1 MNNEAFA
8 NIPRL
13 RALLAK
19 SDFDAV
25 VTVSPENVSYTSAV
39 FIGSQRSIR
48 DRLALVVWP
57 QSGEPTIIVCS
68 VEEPQTRAESFLKD
82 VRSYVEFK
90 TSPIEVLADV
100 LKEKGL
106 DHSKIGIE
114 LHYLTAHYFQQLTAS
129 LPKASVAACDN
140 LLAEVRMI
148 KTDEEIAR
156 LTQGARATERALL
169 ATYTTIRTG
178 ETEKSMTNRLANA
191 MMLVGAETTN
201 FLYIN
206 AGPNTGYPHCLGT
219 DYECMTGDVVKT
231 DCGGT
236 FSGYVSD
243 VARTGVI
250 GKPSDEQ
257 SSIYNKLVEIHR
269 TCIDLVRPGNH
280 ASDIFAAMK
289 SGHERAGLHFPLPHA
304 GHSVGLTGHELPI
317 LTAFDHT
324 ELQPKM
330 MFYVETR
337 VRWLGKAG
345 YHIEDLIQV
354 TDGAPRVVT
363 GIFDN
368 SSLFQIDN

>member
-1 MNNEAFA
+1 M
-8 NIPRL
+8 
-13 RALLAK
+13 
-19 SDFDAV
+19 
-25 VTVSPENVSYTSAV
+25 

-68 VEEPQTRAESFLKD
+68 VEEPQTRAESFIKD

-90 TSPIEVLADV
+90 TSPIDVLVDV

-106 DHSKIGIE
+106 DNSNLGIE
-114 LHYLTAHYFQQLTAS
+114 LHYLTAHYFQQVTSS
-129 LPKASVAACDN
+129 LPKVSVAACDT
-140 LLAEVRMI
+140 LLAEARMI

-169 ATYTTIRTG
+169 ATYITIRTG
-178 ETEKSMTNRLANA
+178 ETEKSMTNRLADA

-201 FLYIN
+201 FLYIS

-257 SSIYNKLVEIHR
+257 STIYLLKFVDHKCFGMNV
-269 TCIDLVRPGNH
+269 
-280 ASDIFAAMK
+280 
-289 SGHERAGLHFPLPHA
+289 
-304 GHSVGLTGHELPI
+304 HSVAMLDLLIFVERLC
-317 LTAFDHT
+317 FDRYKIDYIP
-324 ELQPKM
+324 QD
-330 MFYVETR
+330 R
-337 VRWLGKAG
+337 ARIAG
-345 YHIEDLIQV
+345 RRF
-354 TDGAPRVVT
+354 GA
-363 GIFDN
+363 
-368 SSLFQIDN
+368 